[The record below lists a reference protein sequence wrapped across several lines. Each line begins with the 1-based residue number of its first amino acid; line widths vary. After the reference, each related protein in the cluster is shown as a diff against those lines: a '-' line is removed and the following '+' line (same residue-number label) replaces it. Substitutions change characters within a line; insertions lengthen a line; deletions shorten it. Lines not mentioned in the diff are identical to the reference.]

1 MKKIIKMQSVAS
13 AVSRPATLNEQQE
26 AAIASLTGRH
36 VINSGA
42 GTGKS
47 TVLVER
53 MRRIRE
59 EYPEATVLMLAFSR
73 DAALEL
79 KSRVGTVTGVTIST
93 LHSLAFHILKSSGWQ
108 FTVDSNTEKQ
118 KSAISALI
126 TSRTKTTVEEV
137 VNSFHS
143 IAKSNR
149 STLRVRQ
156 KYLRQLKESHQ
167 VTFDTLIVFALA
179 VLKKNAKLKNYWQS
193 RFDFVE
199 VDEVQDLD
207 SEQSAL
213 IEILTAKTNNL
224 CACGDFRQQIFSF
237 RGAQGTMERLSQN
250 ATVHDLSINYRS
262 TPAILKLANEV
273 MSEYS
278 PLIPAVNPLFSL
290 PPTFFTA
297 RDTQDEAKYIATEIE
312 RLHEQGQKYKDVA
325 IIYRSSTVAPV
336 IVQEMLERKIPF
348 ITKSPLILKYN
359 SRPHREVIA
368 LFKFMSD
375 ASVDNLREILPIF
388 YLKRTRII
396 SEIIG
401 MLPELNC
408 SLLEI
413 LPTLTQKPQHYA
425 YVSEL
430 ATAVTAATEM
440 TPAQALRHLVKH
452 GLNKY
457 FGDSLTLTLENVIG
471 DLQKFSA
478 IAEFLNHVEKVKAQ
492 FEQVK
497 TQAAKTDNLV
507 TLTTIHAA
515 KGREFSTVFLVGCA
529 ENILP
534 SSREGADLDEEKRLT
549 YVGITRARDRLYCSY
564 AKFSDN
570 SVDPNKPCR
579 FLAGHF

>member
-1 MKKIIKMQSVAS
+1 
-13 AVSRPATLNEQQE
+13 
-26 AAIASLTGRH
+26 
-36 VINSGA
+36 
-42 GTGKS
+42 
-47 TVLVER
+47 
-53 MRRIRE
+53 
-59 EYPEATVLMLAFSR
+59 MLAFSR

-79 KSRVGTVTGVTIST
+79 KSRVGTVSGVTIST

-108 FTVDSNTEKQ
+108 FTVESSVENQ

-137 VNSFHS
+137 TQSFHS
-143 IAKSNR
+143 LSQSSR

-156 KYLRQLKESHQ
+156 RYLHQLKETNT
-167 VTFDTLIVFALA
+167 VTFDTLIVFALS
-179 VLKKNAKLKNYWQS
+179 VLKKNAKLRSYWQS
-193 RFDFVE
+193 RYDFVQ

-207 SEQSAL
+207 QMQVAL

-224 CACGDFRQQIFSF
+224 CVCGDFRQQIFSF
-237 RGAQGTMERLSQN
+237 RGSHGAMEKLSQN
-250 ATVHDLSINYRS
+250 AIVHNLSINYRS

-278 PLIPAVNPLFSL
+278 PLIPAVNPLFSI

-325 IIYRSSTVAPV
+325 IIYRSSTVAPA
-336 IVQEMLERKIPF
+336 IVQELLERKIPF

-368 LFKFMSD
+368 LFKFMQNQTT
-375 ASVDNLREILPIF
+375 DNLAEILPLF
-388 YLKRTRII
+388 YLKRTRIN
-396 SEIIG
+396 EIVG
-401 MLPELNC
+401 MAPELNC

-430 ATAVTAATEM
+430 ATAVTAAAEM
-440 TPAQALRHLVKH
+440 TPAQALRHLLKH
-452 GLNKY
+452 GLSNY
-457 FGDSLTLTLENVIG
+457 FGDGMALTLENVIG
-471 DLQKFSA
+471 DLEKFNNIADFLTHVSA
-478 IAEFLNHVEKVKAQ
+478 VKAQ
-492 FEQVK
+492 FEQMK
-497 TQAAKTDNLV
+497 DLAAKTDNLV

-515 KGREFSTVFLVGCA
+515 KGLEWNNVFLAGCA
-529 ENILP
+529 EGILP
-534 SSREGADLDEEKRLT
+534 SNREGADLDDEERRLA
-549 YVGITRARDRLYCSY
+549 YVGLTRARDKLYCSY

-570 SVDPNKPCR
+570 AVPNKPCR

>member
-1 MKKIIKMQSVAS
+1 MKKIIKMQSVVAPV
-13 AVSRPATLNEQQE
+13 AKTATLNEQQE
-26 AAIASLTGRH
+26 AAIANLIGRH

-53 MRRIRE
+53 MSRIRA
-59 EYPEATVLMLAFSR
+59 EYPDATVLMLAFSR

-79 KSRVGTVTGVTIST
+79 KARVGTASGVTIST
-93 LHSLAFHILKSSGWQ
+93 LHSLAFHVLKSSGWK
-108 FTVDSNTEKQ
+108 FTVDSNVENQ

-137 VNSFHS
+137 VSSFHS

-156 KYLRQLKESHQ
+156 KYLRQLRESHQ

-237 RGAQGTMERLSQN
+237 RGAQGAMERLSQN

-325 IIYRSSTVAPV
+325 IIYRSSTVAPA
-336 IVQEMLERKIPF
+336 IVQELLERKIPF

-368 LFKFMSD
+368 LFKFMQNQTT
-375 ASVDNLREILPIF
+375 DNLAEILPIF
-388 YLKRTRII
+388 YLKKTRIN
-396 SEIIG
+396 EIIG

-430 ATAVTAATEM
+430 ATAVTAAAEM
-440 TPAQALRHLVKH
+440 TPAQALRHLLKH
-452 GLNKY
+452 GLSNY
-457 FGDSLTLTLENVIG
+457 FGDGMALTLENVIG
-471 DLQKFSA
+471 DLEKFNN
-478 IAEFLNHVEKVKAQ
+478 IADFLTHVLAVKAQ
-492 FEQVK
+492 FEQMK
-497 TQAAKTDNLV
+497 DLAAKTDNLV

-515 KGREFSTVFLVGCA
+515 KGLEWNNVFLAGCA
-529 ENILP
+529 EGILP
-534 SSREGADLDEEKRLT
+534 SNREGADLDEERRLA
-549 YVGITRARDRLYCSY
+549 YVGLTRARDKLYCSY

-570 SVDPNKPCR
+570 AVEPNKPCR